1 MSEVAAPAYPA
12 AVSVAPAEPAFT
24 TLLQRWQDGDARA
37 GEALLARAYAE
48 LRGLAACWLR
58 DSGGG
63 VTLQPTALVN
73 EGLMKLLGQVGEFE
87 SRAHFFGS
95 AARAM
100 RQVRV
105 DAARRRQAGKRGGGE
120 AALTLGAADAQGT
133 DPIDLL
139 LLDDVLRRLEALD
152 PQQARIVELR
162 YFVGL
167 SIEDTAAALGLHAST
182 VNRDWAMARAWLRRA
197 LAG

>member
-1 MSEVAAPAYPA
+1 MHDGSAPD
-12 AVSVAPAEPAFT
+12 AFT

-100 RQVRV
+100 RQVLV

-167 SIEDTAAALGLHAST
+167 SIEDTAAALGLHPST

>member
-1 MSEVAAPAYPA
+1 MDALPPE
-12 AVSVAPAEPAFT
+12 EAFT
-24 TLLQRWQDGDARA
+24 TLLVRWQDGDDRA
-37 GEALLARAYAE
+37 GEVLLARAYAE
-48 LRGLAACWLR
+48 LRSLAARWLR
-58 DSGGG
+58 DSGG

-73 EGLMKLLGQVGEFE
+73 AGLLKLLGQAGGFE

-100 RQVRV
+100 RQVLV
-105 DAARRRQAGKRGGGE
+105 DGARRRQADKRGGGE
-120 AALTLGAADAQGT
+120 AALTLGAAEAQGT
-133 DPIDLL
+133 DPVDLL

-167 SIEDTAAALGLHAST
+167 SLEETAEALDLHVSS
-182 VNRDWAMARAWLRRA
+182 VSREWAMARAWLRRA
-197 LAG
+197 LAA

>member
-1 MSEVAAPAYPA
+1 MA
-12 AVSVAPAEPAFT
+12 SVPPTDTFT
-24 TLLQRWQDGDARA
+24 QLLQRWQDGDARA
-37 GEALLARAYAE
+37 GDALLAHVYAE
-48 LRGLAACWLR
+48 LRGLAAHWLR
-58 DSGGG
+58 DSGG

-73 EGLMKLLGQVGEFE
+73 EGLLKLLGQVGEFE

-100 RQVRV
+100 RQVLV
-105 DAARRRQAGKRGGGE
+105 DAARRRQADKRGGGE

-167 SIEDTAAALGLHAST
+167 SLEETAEALDLHVSR
-182 VNRDWAMARAWLRRA
+182 VSREWAMARAWLRHA
-197 LAG
+197 LAV